1 MPTQTYE
8 GLKDSVLHWKKTQK
22 LGRFA
27 DDADAQLDAQ
37 VAAFAASITQ
47 NKIAVGARC
56 RILPAESDA
65 RRGEVA
71 FVGPIPELPG
81 PRPEE
86 AIWVGV
92 RLNEPVGKNDGSV
105 KGTRYF
111 DAQGKNRGVFV
122 RGERL
127 EVGDFETEDDDL
139 FDEDMEEI

>member
-1 MPTQTYE
+1 MTTEDYE
-8 GLKDSVLHWKKTQK
+8 SRTDSVLAWQKAQK

-37 VAAFAASITQ
+37 VAAFAASITK
-47 NKIAVGARC
+47 NEITVGARC
-56 RILPAESDA
+56 RILPVESDA

-71 FVGPIPELPG
+71 FVGPIPELPD

-86 AIWVGV
+86 AVWVGV
-92 RLNEPVGKNDGSV
+92 RLDEPVGKNDGSV

-111 DAQGKNRGVFV
+111 DAQGRNRGVFV

-127 EVGDFETEDDDL
+127 EVGDFGAEDDDL